1 MKPKS
6 TYIAGILLC
15 IASVI
20 GGAVCAKASQPALLG
35 DNIYA
40 VDSGEKQRFNLDHP
54 DILSPILSAIDHDQK
69 YASITIDYPFD
80 NTVFPPDMVAPT
92 FLWHDSQNQS
102 DRWLIDISFD
112 GNPYHI
118 YSLTEGKQAE
128 QVIDQEAISPTNE
141 DYKRS
146 DYDISAK
153 AWTPDEDLWQIIK
166 NNSRNHDALVTVYG
180 MDTTQDNRIVSTAHI
195 TIQTSLDPVGAP
207 IFYRDVPLMPK
218 KSKNGKVK
226 PIDQS
231 AMPLITWRLRDISKQ
246 DSPAVLKGMP
256 TCANCHSF
264 SADGNVL
271 GMDLDGPQGD
281 KGAYALTDVAK
292 DIVIES
298 DDIITWNSYKD
309 TPQGHS
315 NFGLFSQVS
324 PDGRYVVSTLNEAT
338 FVVNYPNFGFL
349 QSFYPTR
356 GILVVYDRQTGKMT
370 PLPGAADPEYV
381 QTNGNWSPDGKRLVF
396 SRAKAKDKFESEQMP
411 EYAGDDRET
420 FIQYDL
426 YTIPFNDGK
435 GGIAKPVTGAS
446 KNGMSNSFPKFSP
459 DGKWIVFV
467 KSQKGQ
473 LLRPDS
479 RLHIIPA
486 EGGEA
491 REMNCNLDTMNSWHS
506 WSPSSRWL
514 VFSSKGLRPF
524 TQMFL
529 THIDEDGNDSPA
541 VLIPNATADNRAVNI
556 PEFLNGSGDA
566 IASINAPTQEA
577 YRYYKEAQ
585 TLIMASKWTEAET
598 VLDESIRVNPYYGK
612 AHNAKGI
619 IQARLHGRN
628 EAIKSFQTAIEV
640 DPDLAEAYFNLAM
653 ALKGEGRI
661 DEAVSY
667 LEKMLVIDENN
678 ADNNYLM
685 AELLILQGNQLEA
698 ISYYE
703 KCMELEPDNIKA
715 RTKLAAY
722 LVRQGQISASF
733 EQYEAILKLDP
744 QNINA
749 LNSVALF
756 LSTHPSSSVV
766 NPERALKLACHAC
779 ELTNN
784 EHPGLLDT
792 LAVSYAATGDYDQAA
807 AVAQK
812 ALDLARSGG
821 HQAMAQYIETHMELF
836 KKNQPVKN
844 WNLAR

>member
-1 MKPKS
+1 MEPKS
-6 TYIAGILLC
+6 TQITGILLC
-15 IASVI
+15 VVSII
-20 GGAVCAKASQPALLG
+20 GGVVCAKASQPAMLG
-35 DNIYA
+35 NNIFA
-40 VDSGEKQRFNLDHP
+40 ADSSETQSFTLEQP
-54 DILSPILSAIDHDQK
+54 DILSPILAEIDHDQK
-69 YASITIDYPFD
+69 HGSITIDYPFD
-80 NTVFPPDMVAPT
+80 NTVFPPDIVAPT
-92 FLWHDSQNQS
+92 FVWHDIQNQS
-102 DRWLIDISFD
+102 DQWLIDISFD

-128 QVIDQEAISPTNE
+128 QIIDPEAISPTNE

-153 AWTPDEDLWQIIK
+153 AWTPDADLWQIIK
-166 NNSRNHDALVTVYG
+166 DNSMNEDALVTVYG
-180 MDTTQDNRIVSTAHI
+180 VDTTKGNRVVSAAHI
-195 TIQTSLDPVGAP
+195 KIKTSLDPVGAP

-231 AMPLITWRLRDISKQ
+231 AMPLIAWRLRDISKQ
-246 DSPAVLKGMP
+246 DSPAVLTGMP

-264 SADGNVL
+264 STDGNVL

-281 KGAYALTDVAK
+281 KGAYALSDVTK
-292 DIVIES
+292 DIVIEA

-309 TPQGHS
+309 TPQGHN
-315 NFGLFSQVS
+315 NFGLFSRVS

-356 GILVVYDRQTGKMT
+356 GILVVYDRQTGEMN
-370 PLPGAADPEYV
+370 PLPGADDTEYV

-396 SRAKAKDKFESEQMP
+396 SRAKAKDKFESEQLP

-426 YTIPFNDGK
+426 YSIPFNDGK
-435 GGIAKPVTGAS
+435 GGVAKPVPGAS
-446 KNGMSNSFPKFSP
+446 KNGKSNSFPKFSP

-491 REMNCNLDTMNSWHS
+491 REMNCNLDIMNSWHS
-506 WSPSSRWL
+506 WSPNSRWL

-529 THIDEDGNDSPA
+529 THIDEDGNDTPA

-566 IASINAPTQEA
+566 IAAINAPTQEA
-577 YRYYKEAQ
+577 YRLYQQAHA
-585 TLIMASKWTEAET
+585 LIVEGKWTEAET
-598 VLDESIRVNPYYGK
+598 VMNASIQGNPYYGK
-612 AHNAKGI
+612 AHSAKGI
-619 IQARLHGRN
+619 IMARLYGRK
-628 EAIKSFQTAIEV
+628 EAIKSFQMAIEV
-640 DPDLAEAYFNLAM
+640 DPDLTEAYFNLAM
-653 ALKGEGRI
+653 TLKGEDRI
-661 DEAVSY
+661 DEAVSCLKKA
-667 LEKMLVIDENN
+667 LEINESD
-678 ADNNYLM
+678 ADAYYLM
-685 AELLILQGNQLEA
+685 GELLVLQDNQPEA
-698 ISYYE
+698 IRYYQE
-703 KCMELEPDNIKA
+703 YLELEPDNIEA

-722 LVRQGQISASF
+722 LAQQDQYSASF
-733 EQYEAILKLDP
+733 DQYEAILKLDP

-749 LNSVALF
+749 LNSIATF
-756 LSTHPSSSVV
+756 LSTHPNNSIA
-766 NPERALKLACHAC
+766 NPERALKLARRAC
-779 ELTNN
+779 ELTHS
-784 EHPGLLDT
+784 EHPVLLDT
-792 LAVSYAATGDYDQAA
+792 LAVSYAATGSYDQAVG
-807 AVAQK
+807 VAQEAIK
-812 ALDLARSGG
+812 LARSSGN
-821 HQAMAQYIETHMELF
+821 QALAQHIDSHMELF
-836 KKNQPVKN
+836 KKNRPVLN
-844 WNLAR
+844 WNLGW